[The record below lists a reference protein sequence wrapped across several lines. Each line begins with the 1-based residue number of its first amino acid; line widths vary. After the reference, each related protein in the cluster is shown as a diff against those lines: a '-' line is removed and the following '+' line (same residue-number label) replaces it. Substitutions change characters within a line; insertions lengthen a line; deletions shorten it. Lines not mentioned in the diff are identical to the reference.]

1 MPMISLQHRQP
12 DFLEHPLE
20 ILEDFVIPKSQN
32 TKPLRLEQSIPNFVV
47 FASRVMI
54 PVGFDD
60 HFVLEENKIHNVMP
74 KRLLSF
80 YFHAQG
86 VSSQMF
92 PQYFLSNRHVGAHLF
107 CSSKHD
113 VHGLF
118 LAQVSRDLCAFASP
132 LPSPLPPAEREKC
145 FR

>member
-1 MPMISLQHRQP
+1 MPLISLQHCQP
-12 DFLEHPLE
+12 DSLEHPLE
-20 ILEDFVIPKSQN
+20 ILEDFTIPKSQD
-32 TKPLRLEQSIPNFVV
+32 TKPLRFEPGVPNFVV
-47 FASRVMI
+47 FASRMMI

-60 HFVLEENKIHNVMP
+60 NFVLEANKINNVMP

-80 YFHAQG
+80 HFHAKG

-92 PQYFLSNRHVGAHLF
+92 PQYFFGFRHVGTHSF

-118 LAQVSRDLCAFASP
+118 LAHAARDLCAFAPPSAQ
-132 LPSPLPPAEREKC
+132 PSPTGGEGEKL
-145 FR
+145 